1 MVYTQYVQTV
11 ITYKLFGDPAINQAF
26 ENSEAWKENDINS
39 LPLVLCGPILR
50 RCEPESV
57 TVWIALK
64 ASVTNAEL
72 LIYADDKGKKSGAPL
87 LKGTGDMKKLGEHLF
102 VGAITAKP
110 VGDKKLE
117 YGKSYLYNLT
127 FGAQGDL
134 KTEAVLKGAVIT
146 YPDYEL
152 PALMLPPQDLSKL
165 HFVHGSCREMTGSG
179 EDALVAL
186 DTLLK
191 ETWDSNRPQQLFLTG
206 DQIYSDEGSAI
217 TEHLLTQAGNMLL
230 AGKPTNETWE
240 EIIREKDATGK
251 DKTGEAA
258 RIWPPIDSIH
268 LSTRGGGEEND
279 ETHSYIH
286 DDCGF
291 TASSNHHLFT
301 LAEFFASYL
310 HTWSDVLWPAFYKG
324 SVKDQNGQLFDF
336 KATLLSQVKDS
347 ARADAYNQPTDKSK
361 HGYWIYMYE
370 VLHANWK
377 EIHKLRR
384 LLDPKLGES
393 TESENDIANKIKT
406 IIKEVKLPP
415 DVLTSPEIKLLEDLK
430 KNLKGKQEK
439 AKEEEKEKFKTAI
452 RQLITIIEKIK
463 LPFAILNRMHFAQGL
478 PKVRCALANISTY
491 MMFDD
496 HEVTDDWHLTREWVH
511 RSYSLPMGRR
521 VMQNALS
528 AFAVFQAWG
537 NTPERFEP
545 NQPGGK
551 FLTALKT
558 WIEDKCKNSTVEET
572 IANAL
577 KIPFGDAQIV
587 KFQQIGKGDG
597 LPEIFEK
604 PIAWNFRYEHPKY
617 EVLALDARTF
627 RSFPDALYRP
637 SEHLSKKAIDAQLP
651 AASAPTD
658 LTIVIS
664 PCNVVTIP
672 MFRSFLTTVAL
683 PHIQIFTK
691 WKGKRFRMLAYD
703 PDQADSW
710 EIGSPVFEYLVKRLA
725 ARAFKRETENL
736 RQSRVLILSGDVH
749 FSYAGRMAYWADENS
764 ATDRKEMTVAHL
776 TASGFKN
783 EAGAWKTLK
792 LDELGYEF
800 ADVGSGEQQLPEP
813 ETMIGYAKR
822 PEAMNKAKTDEIM
835 LRTRWFPNYYPHMI
849 LEEPLVLPYHK
860 IHPDVKVPRPEWFYR
875 VDFMRGEKVDKVLGV
890 NEITSMN
897 HLLYARSQKPSS
909 EIIRR
914 NNFASVTFDWSGE
927 GTLTGG
933 ISATDKQFNL
943 LLKPGHPFPEAP
955 FFARI
960 GNEIIYV
967 LKATPSTSGIEGEV
981 KFEQVGRGKGNT
993 QAAAHA
999 ANQTVRIRH
1008 SVNQLHWINHRA
1020 PDDGETEAQKLTR
1033 FKVSLD
1039 ADDPQFAKPSPNVI

>member
-1 MVYTQYVQTV
+1 MVYNQYVQTV
-11 ITYKLFGDPAINQAF
+11 IARKLFGDPAINQAF
-26 ENSEAWKENDINS
+26 ENSEAWKENDISS

-64 ASVTNAEL
+64 APVANVEL
-72 LIYADDKGKKSGAPL
+72 LIYADDNGKKSGDPL
-87 LKGTGDMKKLGEHLF
+87 LKGTSDLKKLGKHLF
-102 VGAITAKP
+102 IGAITAKP
-110 VGDKKLE
+110 VGDNKLQ

-127 FGAQGDL
+127 FGAEGDL

-146 YPDYEL
+146 YPGYEL

-179 EDALVAL
+179 EDAMVAL

-191 ETWDSNRPQQLFLTG
+191 ETWNSNRPQQLFLTG

-230 AGKPTNETWE
+230 AGKPAPETWQ
-240 EIIREKDATGK
+240 EIICEKDATGK
-251 DKTGEAA
+251 DKTGDAA
-258 RIWPPIDSIH
+258 QIWPPADSIH
-268 LSTRGGGEEND
+268 LSTRGGGEDND

-286 DDCGF
+286 EDCGF

-301 LAEFFASYL
+301 LSEFFASYL

-324 SVKDQNGQLFDF
+324 AVKDKNGQPFDF
-336 KATLLSQVKDS
+336 KATLLSQVKDP
-347 ARADAYNQPTDKSK
+347 ARADNYNHATDTDKK
-361 HGYWIYMYE
+361 GYWIYVYE
-370 VLHANWK
+370 VLHAHWDDIQALRELLK
-377 EIHKLRR
+377 EK
-384 LLDPKLGES
+384 
-393 TESENDIANKIKT
+393 
-406 IIKEVKLPP
+406 KLPKSEIEKLIKAIKLSD

-430 KNLKGKQEK
+430 KGLKKKQKK
-439 AKEEEKEKFKTAI
+439 AKGEEEKGKLKTAI
-452 RQLITIIEKIK
+452 RQLITIIEKTR
-463 LPFAILNRMHFAQGL
+463 LPFAILNRMHFVQGL
-478 PKVRCALANISTY
+478 PKVRRALANIATY

-551 FLTALKT
+551 LLAALKT
-558 WIEDKCKNSTVEET
+558 WIDDKCKNSTVEET

-577 KIPFGDAQIV
+577 KIPFGDTQIA

-597 LPEIFEK
+597 LPEIFDK
-604 PIAWNFRYEHPKY
+604 PIIWNFRYEHPKY

-627 RSFPDALYRP
+627 RSFPNTLYRP

-651 AASAPTD
+651 AASVPTD

-672 MFRSFLTTVAL
+672 MFRNFLTTVAL

-691 WKGKRFRMLAYD
+691 WKEKRFRMLAYD

-783 EAGAWKTLK
+783 EAAAWKTLK
-792 LDELGYEF
+792 LDDLGYEF
-800 ADVGSGEQQLPEP
+800 TDVGAGDQQLPEP

-822 PEAMNKAKTDEIM
+822 PEALNKEKTDEIM

-860 IHPDVKVPRPEWFYR
+860 IHPEVKVPRPEWFYR
-875 VDFMRGEKVDKVLGV
+875 VDFMRGEKVDKVITV
-890 NEITSMN
+890 NEIANMK
-897 HLLYARSQKPSS
+897 HLLYARAQKPST

-927 GTLTGG
+927 GTLTNG
-933 ISATDKQFNL
+933 ISATDKQLNV

-967 LKATPSTSGIEGEV
+967 LKATTSTSGIEGEV

-999 ANQTVRIRH
+999 ANQTVRIRR

-1020 PDDGETEAQKLTR
+1020 PDVGETEAQKLTR

-1039 ADDPQFAKPSPNVI
+1039 SDDPQFAKPSPNVI